1 MRHGAIGERRSGS
14 PDVAGV
20 RSLPRISSQYIVA
33 AIRILLGLAATIC
46 VASMSHAQSGQ
57 SMHTAVILPDVAL
70 LIHGPAGES
79 SYKLTS
85 TADDSVTLEEFG
97 DRRMHL
103 EIRQIPDKKCV
114 FVSTSQDKDGFDVVQ
129 LDLTKFDGTYQLW
142 EACRGPAAAPPE
154 NRCTYSLHFS
164 SQKQAFCH
172 YRVSKLDFDLN
183 EIPFPDGACQSY
195 ALGARKNQFYAKYI
209 DAYERI
215 NEQCG
220 GGQ

>member
-1 MRHGAIGERRSGS
+1 MKQNLVWSSA
-14 PDVAGV
+14 
-20 RSLPRISSQYIVA
+20 LTRIVLA
-33 AIRILLGLAATIC
+33 LAATIC

-57 SMHTAVILPDVAL
+57 PKPVAVILPDVAL
-70 LIHGPAGES
+70 LIHGPFGED
-79 SYKLTS
+79 SYKLTG

-97 DRRMHL
+97 DRRMRF
-103 EIRQIPDKKCV
+103 EIRQIPDKRCV
-114 FVSTSQDKDGFDVVQ
+114 FVSTREQKDGLDVVQ

-164 SQKQAFCH
+164 SKQAFCDS
-172 YRVSKLDFDLN
+172 RFSKLDFDMSK
-183 EIPFPDGACQSY
+183 IQFPDGACRSY
-195 ALGARKNQFYAKYI
+195 ALGARQKKFYTKYI

-215 NEQCG
+215 KEQCG

>member
-1 MRHGAIGERRSGS
+1 MAMGAHAIIAAS
-14 PDVAGV
+14 
-20 RSLPRISSQYIVA
+20 RIVLA
-33 AIRILLGLAATIC
+33 LAATIC

-57 SMHTAVILPDVAL
+57 PKGGAILPDAAL
-70 LIHGPAGES
+70 LIHGPAGEY
-79 SYKLTS
+79 SYKLTG

-97 DRRMHL
+97 DRRMRL
-103 EIRQIPDKKCV
+103 EVRQIPDKKCV
-114 FVSTSQDKDGFDVVQ
+114 FVSTSQEKDGFDVVQ
-129 LDLTKFDGTYQLW
+129 LDFTKFDGTYQLW

-172 YRVSKLDFDLN
+172 YRFSKPDFDLSK
-183 EIPFPDGACQSY
+183 IPFPDDACQSY
-195 ALGARKNQFYAKYI
+195 ALGAREKKFYTKYI

-215 NEQCG
+215 KEQCG